1 MITSNFQTIELEYSA
16 KGFATLWLNRPEKNN
31 AFNAEM
37 IRELVLAI
45 DQIQADKKL
54 RFLLLRGR
62 GRHFSAGADIA
73 WMQQSAKLDFDANLT
88 DARELAELMY
98 SLYHLKLPTL
108 AVVQGAAF
116 GGALGLIACCDMAI
130 GTADAQLSLSE
141 VRIGLA
147 PAVISPF
154 VVKAIGERAT
164 RRYAMTGERFSGERA
179 RELGL
184 LSETYAADSLDDSL
198 SGWIDNLLLNSPQA
212 MRASKDL
219 LREASSGSLSPAL
232 RRYTENTIA
241 RIRVSPEGQEGLN
254 AFLEKRK
261 PAWSGNALCPGSSGV
276 PPPLPSPLPAGA
288 RGLVCA
294 AFGLGRR
301 PVATATTS
309 ARRCYNES
317 AITRIRVSSEE

>member
-1 MITSNFQTIELEYSA
+1 MTDFQTIELNKDA
-16 KGFATLWLNRPEKNN
+16 RGFATLWLSRPEKNN

-45 DQIQADKKL
+45 DEVQSDKSL

-62 GRHFSAGADIA
+62 GKHFSAGADLA

-88 DARELAELMY
+88 DARELAEMMY

-116 GGALGLIACCDMAI
+116 GGAVGLIACCDMAI
-130 GTADAQLSLSE
+130 GASDAQISLSE

-184 LSETYAADSLDDSL
+184 LSETYAAEALDDSL
-198 SGWIDNLLLNSPQA
+198 CGWIDTLMLNSPQA

-219 LREASSGSLSPAL
+219 MREASSGSLSPAL
-232 RRYTENTIA
+232 RRYTENSIA

-261 PAWSGNALCPGSSGV
+261 PKWTQEPQQ
-276 PPPLPSPLPAGA
+276 
-288 RGLVCA
+288 
-294 AFGLGRR
+294 
-301 PVATATTS
+301 
-309 ARRCYNES
+309 
-317 AITRIRVSSEE
+317 

>member
-1 MITSNFQTIELEYSA
+1 MTTSSFQTIELEYSE

-37 IRELVLAI
+37 IRELVSAI
-45 DQIQADKKL
+45 DQIQADKTL
-54 RFLLLRGR
+54 RFLVLRGR
-62 GRHFSAGADIA
+62 GKHFSAGADLA
-73 WMQQSAKLDFDANLT
+73 WMQQSAKLDFEANLT

-116 GGALGLIACCDMAI
+116 GGAVGLVACCDMAI
-130 GTADAQLSLSE
+130 GAHDALFSLSE

-164 RRYAMTGERFSGERA
+164 RRYALTGERFGGERA
-179 RELGL
+179 RDLGL
-184 LSETYAADSLDDSL
+184 LSESYAATELDDAMQ
-198 SGWIDNLLLNSPQA
+198 GWLDNLMLNSPQA

-219 LREASSGSLSPAL
+219 LREASSASLSPAL
-232 RRYTENTIA
+232 RRYTENAIA

-261 PAWSGNALCPGSSGV
+261 PKW
-276 PPPLPSPLPAGA
+276 
-288 RGLVCA
+288 
-294 AFGLGRR
+294 LGE
-301 PVATATTS
+301 A
-309 ARRCYNES
+309 
-317 AITRIRVSSEE
+317 